1 MFVKKKDEINRR
13 IIKNQYTEM
22 NLFTITSVLQNKI
35 PKRILESHEVSTII
49 PVRGK
54 LSLIP
59 ENLATQYEI
68 VPFDG
73 DGITVALLTT
83 NTFSEEL
90 KTIYTWL
97 EQAWYKPDIYYT
109 DKAGIELALTWYTQA
124 NAQEQANEQKM
135 KEQKEAIGKN
145 AIAQIME
152 LYPKRSAMDPGEF
165 LMQVIKFGFQAGAS
179 DLHMQVQEKDVIL
192 RLRIDGVLKTICMF
206 DRNEYMAYVQKVKF
220 LGWMKMNIDYLP
232 QDGRLAFDVDL
243 ANGIHKKIDVRIN
256 TMPGMG
262 LENVVLRYL
271 DSNLSVATFE
281 QIWFWWQSYD
291 QLKKS
296 LQHNDG
302 MVLVTGPTWSW
313 KTTTLYTMLQT
324 LNDGTRKIITLED
337 PVEYTIQGIEQSQI
351 NYTKW
356 YTFEEG
362 LKAIL
367 RHDPDIILVWET
379 RSAETAK
386 TALNAALTWHL
397 VFTTLHTNSALDALS
412 RLLMMGVEAYLLAP
426 ALKMIIAQRL
436 IRKVCPHCV
445 SWRDVSDQEDSFLQK
460 SLEKMNDIRP
470 DLTITYEKKVPTVV
484 WCDQCNST
492 WYVWRTAVIETLEL
506 TPEIREKIVDNLQN
520 TAEIMQLMRNNGF
533 LTMQEDG
540 IIKMLA
546 GQTTMEELRRVI

>member
-1 MFVKKKDEINRR
+1 MQ
-13 IIKNQYTEM
+13 NQ
-22 NLFTITSVLQNKI
+22 IS
-35 PKRILESHEVSTII
+35 KRILELSDISTLT

-59 ENLATQYEI
+59 ENLARQFE
-68 VPFDG
+68 VVAFDG
-73 DGITVALLTT
+73 DGTQVVLVTT

-90 KTIYTWL
+90 KTIYAWL
-97 EQAWYKPDIYYT
+97 EKAGYTTDIYYT
-109 DKAGIELALTWYTQA
+109 DKAGIDLALWRYTQV
-124 NAQEQANEQKM
+124 NAQEQANAQKI

-152 LYPKRSAMDPGEF
+152 LYPKRSSMDPGEF
-165 LMQVIKFGFQAGAS
+165 LVQVIKFGFQAWAS
-179 DLHMQVQEKDVIL
+179 DLHLQVQEKDVLL
-192 RLRIDGVLKTICMF
+192 RLRIDGVLKTICTF
-206 DRNEYMAYVQKVKF
+206 DHNEYIAYVQKIKF
-220 LGWMKMNIDYLP
+220 MGGLKMNIDYLP

-256 TMPGMG
+256 TMPGMWS
-262 LENVVLRYL
+262 ENVVMRYL
-271 DSNLSVATFE
+271 DSNVSVTTFE
-281 QIWFWWQSYD
+281 QIGFWWKWYD
-291 QLKKS
+291 QLKRA

-302 MVLVTGPTWSW
+302 MILVTWPTGSG

-351 NYTKW
+351 NYPKW
-356 YTFEEG
+356 YGFEEG

-367 RHDPDIILVWET
+367 RHDPDIILVGET

-397 VFTTLHTNSALDALS
+397 VFTTLHTNSALESLS

-426 ALKMIIAQRL
+426 ALKVVMAQRL
-436 IRKVCPHCV
+436 VRKVCPHCV
-445 SWRDVSDQEDSFLQK
+445 SWREVTDQEDAFLQK
-460 SLEKMNDIRP
+460 SLAKIHDIRP
-470 DLTITYEKKVPTVV
+470 DLTINYEKKVPTVV
-484 WCDQCNST
+484 GCDQCNGT
-492 WYVWRTAVIETLEL
+492 GYIGRTAVIEVLEF
-506 TPEIREKIVDNLQN
+506 TPEMREKIVDNLKN
-520 TAEIMQLMRNNGF
+520 TAELMQLMRNNGF

-546 GQTTMEELRRVI
+546 GHTTMEELRRVI